1 MIQIGSPPPISSSGQ
16 IKPVTDNHDRVAD
29 SKQLRDPPKK
39 KPVVDRR
46 KQKDRRKQQSK
57 GFILE
62 SRSGQDRRK
71 NDSPSLPSIDTT
83 A

>member
-1 MIQIGSPPPISSSGQ
+1 MIQIGSPPPIASSGQ
-16 IKPVTDNHDRVAD
+16 IKPVSDNHDRVAD

-39 KPVVDRR
+39 KPVIERR
-46 KQKDRRKQQSK
+46 KQKDRRKRQRD
-57 GFILE
+57 GLILE

-71 NDSPSLPSIDTT
+71 NNPPDVPSIDVT